1 MALARYEPWDALN
14 QLHRQINRI
23 FDTQTAANA
32 EVDSSATADWIPAAD
47 IVEYGDRFVLKFDV
61 PGVNPGAID
70 ITLDN
75 GVLTISGERAAE
87 AAEAGIERSRL
98 HPQVLAVRARP
109 EDDQPQVRMSRRE
122 HRNSANRRCRA
133 PARRGIVDAD
143 DVADVLGFWRVRRY
157 RVRQYSGPDLSRS
170 GDCNS
175 KRRWTR
181 TGRGVRDAC
190 KNRRHW
196 RRDNV
201 PCGDLHSGRSEP

>member
-87 AAEAGIERSRL
+87 AAEAGIERSR
-98 HPQVLAVRARP
+98 RERP
-109 EDDQPQVRMSRRE
+109 YGRFHRRFTL
-122 HRNSANRRCRA
+122 
-133 PARRGIVDAD
+133 PDTVDAAGVNARGRD
-143 DVADVLGFWRVRRY
+143 GILEVTIPKQAKAQPRRIEVA
-157 RVRQYSGPDLSRS
+157 
-170 GDCNS
+170 
-175 KRRWTR
+175 T
-181 TGRGVRDAC
+181 A
-190 KNRRHW
+190 
-196 RRDNV
+196 
-201 PCGDLHSGRSEP
+201 